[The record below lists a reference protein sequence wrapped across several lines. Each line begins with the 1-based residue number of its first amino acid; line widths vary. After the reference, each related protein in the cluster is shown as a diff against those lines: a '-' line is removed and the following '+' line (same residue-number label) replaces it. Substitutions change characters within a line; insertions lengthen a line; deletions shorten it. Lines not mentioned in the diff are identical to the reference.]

1 MDTMLIDDVP
11 SERPDQ
17 LIALANLQSAWR
29 LRFSD
34 FLRGHL
40 ALAQHTQLEAMCLR
54 VFDSRRQEATAKE
67 EPWHINRP

>member
-1 MDTMLIDDVP
+1 MRTMLRDNVP
-11 SERPDQ
+11 SERLDQ
-17 LIALANLQSAWR
+17 LIARANLRSAWR

-40 ALAQHTQLEAMCLR
+40 ALAQHIQREALCLR
-54 VFDSRRQEATAKE
+54 VFGSRRQEAIAKE